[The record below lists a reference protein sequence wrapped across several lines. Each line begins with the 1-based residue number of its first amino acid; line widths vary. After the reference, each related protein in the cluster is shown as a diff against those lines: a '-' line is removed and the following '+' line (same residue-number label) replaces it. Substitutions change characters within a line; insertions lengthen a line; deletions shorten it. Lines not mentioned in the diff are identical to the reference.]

1 MWSMTVSGY
10 WFVLC
15 DRKHHMGPV
24 GLGGNYTLRWVEAA
38 N

>member
-15 DRKHHMGPV
+15 DRLMGPV